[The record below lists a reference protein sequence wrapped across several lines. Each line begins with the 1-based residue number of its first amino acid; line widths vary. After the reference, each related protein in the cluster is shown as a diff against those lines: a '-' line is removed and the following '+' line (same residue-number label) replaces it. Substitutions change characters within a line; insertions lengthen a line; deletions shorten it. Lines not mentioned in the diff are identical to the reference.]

1 MTIQCDLASR
11 PTARSTMVGPTSP
24 SSVLSDAEFE
34 LFQRLIHDGAG
45 IWLAPAKKALVA
57 GRLIRRVHH
66 HGLSTFRA
74 YHELLGRDPAERQR
88 AIDLLTTN
96 ETHFFRE
103 PRHFDWLKG
112 IAAAHEGERPLR
124 VWSAAAS
131 SGQEPYTIAMVLA
144 DVLRDR
150 PWEVLGTDISTR
162 VLERARSA
170 LYDMSTVREIPD
182 AYLKAFCLKGVG
194 TMTGSFLIAPQI
206 TRRVQFGQLNLIEPL
221 PDMAPFDV
229 VFLRN
234 VMIYFREE
242 TKRQVVSSMLSRV
255 RPGGW
260 LVVGHSETLSGLV
273 SGVRTVGPSI
283 YQKLTT

>member
-1 MTIQCDLASR
+1 MSVVCGPR
-11 PTARSTMVGPTSP
+11 PDIALRS
-24 SSVLSDAEFE
+24 LE
-34 LFQRLIHDGAG
+34 
-45 IWLAPAKKALVA
+45 
-57 GRLIRRVHH
+57 IRRIEC
-66 HGLSTFRA
+66 F
-74 YHELLGRDPAERQR
+74 
-88 AIDLLTTN
+88 
-96 ETHFFRE
+96 
-103 PRHFDWLKG
+103 
-112 IAAAHEGERPLR
+112 AAAHEGERPLR

>member
-1 MTIQCDLASR
+1 MMTRCDPSTRSSLR
-11 PTARSTMVGPTSP
+11 PLRAAPVSP

-74 YHELLGRDPAERQR
+74 YHELLSRDPAEHQR

-103 PRHFDWLKG
+103 PRHFDWLKRV
-112 IAAAHEGERPLR
+112 AAEHPSETPLR

-144 DVLRDR
+144 DVLGDR

-170 LYDMSTVREIPD
+170 LYDMATAREIPP
-182 AYLKAFCLKGVG
+182 AYLKGFCLKGVG
-194 TMTGSFLIAPQI
+194 TKTGSFLIAPQV

-221 PDMAPFDV
+221 PDMPLFDV

-242 TKRQVVSSMLSRV
+242 TKRQVVSSLLARV

-260 LVVGHSETLSGLV
+260 LVVGHSESLSGLAPGTR
-273 SGVRTVGPSI
+273 SVGPSI
-283 YQKLTT
+283 YQKLAT